1 MSTSS
6 QFSIEKPA
14 LQSLLDLLG
23 ECGQVVSVFLK
34 PKRAVKP
41 NFESTN
47 QPLAELIA
55 IEAFEESCSELGL
68 VGQEIK
74 RFSTLNRLEFE
85 GSLTAVV
92 LEGGCHRS
100 TTGIPRSEANAVVAA
115 GVEAVFP
122 EPFSSIH
129 VFRIDDESW
138 CSLTNEATISSMY
151 VAWEG
156 ARGLWWVL
164 CIADF
169 D

>member
-23 ECGQVVSVFLK
+23 QCGQVVSIFLK
-34 PKRAVKP
+34 PKPAVKP
-41 NFESTN
+41 SFESAN
-47 QPLAELIA
+47 QPLAELVTT
-55 IEAFEESCSELGL
+55 EAFKELYGELGL
-68 VGQEIK
+68 VGQVIK

-85 GSLTAVV
+85 GSLTAVI

-100 TTGIPRSEANAVVAA
+100 TTGISRREASAVVAA

-129 VFRIDDESW
+129 IFRIDDESW

-151 VAWEG
+151 VAWES

-164 CIADF
+164 CVADS

>member
-1 MSTSS
+1 MPSSS
-6 QFSIEKPA
+6 QYSIKKPA
-14 LQSLLDLLG
+14 LQSLLDLLAQ
-23 ECGQVVSVFLK
+23 CGQVVSVFFK
-34 PKRAVKP
+34 PKPAVKP
-41 NFESTN
+41 SFENAN
-47 QPLAELIA
+47 QPLAELVTT
-55 IEAFEESCSELGL
+55 EAFKELCDELGL
-68 VGQEIK
+68 VGQVIK

-85 GSLTAVV
+85 GSLAAVI

-100 TTGIPRSEANAVVAA
+100 TTGISRSEASAVVAA

-138 CSLTNEATISSMY
+138 CSLTSEATISSTY

-164 CIADF
+164 CVADS